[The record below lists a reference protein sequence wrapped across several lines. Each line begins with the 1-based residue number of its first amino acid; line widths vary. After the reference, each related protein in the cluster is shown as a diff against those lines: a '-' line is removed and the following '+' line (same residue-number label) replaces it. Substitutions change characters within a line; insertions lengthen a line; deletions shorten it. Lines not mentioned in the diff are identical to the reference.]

1 MKKILFAL
9 ALIIPLAACSEADV
23 KNVQAKAVASCGYLP
38 TAQTVANIA
47 KALYAPSAIVI
58 DATSDIAN
66 KICNAVTTNPMADG
80 PGKSVN
86 YIPQVAGVPVKGKFV
101 K

>member
-1 MKKILFAL
+1 MKRFLILCAFA
-9 ALIIPLAACSEADV
+9 IPLAACSEADV
-23 KNVQAKAVASCGYLP
+23 KNVQAKAVTTCGYLP

-47 KALYAPSAIVI
+47 KVLYASSAIVI
-58 DATSDIAN
+58 DAASDIAN

-86 YIPQVAGVPVKGKFV
+86 YVPQVAGVPVKGKFV